1 MALVVTGCC
10 AWLRALP
17 SPSVSLPMARWSP
30 ALRAKLLWLDGASWR
45 SSSRTSPVHM
55 GSYPVQKPG
64 WRRFGTCAHGI
75 VSRTEPWMEAVLE
88 PVHMGSYPWSMLVSS
103 IITDLCTFSWRPSS
117 RRRCV
122 LALSF
127 CAFLNGGGMIVKTP
141 GILDADRL
149 AFSDGVSEVLC
160 TMAHKLVAM
169 KAVFCPPSW
178 RPSSWRRCV
187 LAFQFARS

>member
-1 MALVVTGCC
+1 LEPFGNLCT
-10 AWLRALP
+10 RDRIP
-17 SPSVSLPMARWSP
+17 YST
-30 ALRAKLLWLDGASWR
+30 LDGGALE
-45 SSSRTSPVHM
+45 PVHK

>member
-1 MALVVTGCC
+1 MEPFGNLCT
-10 AWLRALP
+10 RDRIP
-17 SPSVSLPMARWSP
+17 YST
-30 ALRAKLLWLDGASWR
+30 LDGGALE
-45 SSSRTSPVHM
+45 PVHK
-55 GSYPVQKPG
+55 GSYPVQNPG